1 MATVAVMIN
10 GKEYPIA
17 CDDGQEEH
25 LRSLA
30 LDLNERIGQL
40 NYQMGGNPGEVMGL
54 LLAGLMMTDEVIETN
69 KEIERLQ
76 AEVRKLTQAV
86 GNARP
91 SLDAGRMAEMERA
104 MVDTLNEITHRIEKI
119 ADQVE
124 VR

>member
-1 MATVAVMIN
+1 MATVAVRIN

-25 LRSLA
+25 LQSLA

-40 NYQMGGNPGEVMGL
+40 QYQMGGNPGEVMGL
-54 LLAGLMMTDEVIETN
+54 LLAGLMMSDEVTENT

-76 AEVRKLTQAV
+76 GEVRRLTQAV
-86 GNARP
+86 GQARP
-91 SLDAGRMAEMERA
+91 PLDAGRMVEMERA

-119 ADQVE
+119 AEQVE